1 MYVYG
6 QRYLIRAYGYGWME
20 LMMDLMMGFKC
31 SLEVEKILWVDKFL
45 VILSLNFKHFKK
57 VGSSFSISYHSVGH
71 SVAADSL

>member
-1 MYVYG
+1 
-6 QRYLIRAYGYGWME
+6 
-20 LMMDLMMGFKC
+20 MDLMMGFKC
-31 SLEVEKILWVDKFL
+31 SLEVEKILWVDTFL